1 MDMKRLLSLL
11 LALLMLFSLTAC
23 SEDGLTLNPNSKT
36 SPPSTDEVKDD
47 NNDTGE
53 DGLILPDE
61 DGLAVGYEGDTL
73 HTAFFDMTIDN
84 PRTCEEFDGLT
95 PTEGYKFL
103 VADLTL
109 YNYTDH
115 TQPMFDTD
123 FEVVW
128 DLDDDDAWAWPEC
141 DEVMGD
147 DGETDYFVRS
157 EQQIPVSFNLGIHK
171 TQTGVLLYQVPV
183 DTQDYFITFY
193 EVFEDGTDEGQYGD
207 AFYVRFSE

>member
-11 LALLMLFSLTAC
+11 LALVMLFSLTAC

-171 TQTGVLLYQVPV
+171 TQTGYAALPGSRGHPGLFHHLLRGV
-183 DTQDYFITFY
+183 
-193 EVFEDGTDEGQYGD
+193 
-207 AFYVRFSE
+207 

>member
-1 MDMKRLLSLL
+1 MKRLLSLL
-11 LALLMLFSLTAC
+11 LALVMLFSLTAC

>member
-11 LALLMLFSLTAC
+11 LALVMLFSLTAC

-84 PRTCEEFDGLT
+84 RRTCEEFDGLT